1 MGRDTDVCNGT
12 RQNGKVHV
20 RGSMKWLG
28 GMALCLMVVGF
39 AAPAAAQD
47 TPKAEVSVG
56 YNWLTAKASGDE
68 EWEKFPK
75 GWYADV
81 AGNISDTLSIVG
93 QVTGNYKTL
102 EDEEFKLSIHTFMGG
117 LRGSSPGRVR
127 GFGQVL
133 VGGVSVKAEDELFD
147 LEETETNFGLQLGG
161 GVNVLGSGGV
171 GLRVGLDYIRVF
183 SKDDGLVLGGDDVNG
198 FRFNVGVTFGIGSR

>member
-1 MGRDTDVCNGT
+1 MGRDTGVCNPYAAE
-12 RQNGKVHV
+12 RKVDV

-28 GMALCLMVVGF
+28 AMTLGLMVVGF

-56 YNWLTAKASGDE
+56 YNWLAAKQPSDDE
-68 EWEKFPK
+68 WTKFPK
-75 GWYADV
+75 GWYFDV
-81 AGNISDTLSIVG
+81 AGNVSDTLSVVG
-93 QVTGNYKTL
+93 QITGNYKTF
-102 EDEEFKLSIHTFMGG
+102 EDESKTSIHSFMGG
-117 LRGSSPGRVR
+117 IRGSSPGRIR

-133 VGGVSVKAEDELFD
+133 LGGVSAKIEDEFFGID
-147 LEETETNFGLQLGG
+147 ESETNFALQLGG
-161 GVNVLGSGGV
+161 GVNALGSGNV

-183 SKDDGLVLGGDDVNG
+183 TSDDSLVGEDVNG

>member
-1 MGRDTDVCNGT
+1 
-12 RQNGKVHV
+12 
-20 RGSMKWLG
+20 MKWLG
-28 GMALCLMVVGF
+28 AMALCLMVIGF

-56 YNWLTAKASGDE
+56 YNWFTAKASGDE

-93 QVTGNYKTL
+93 QVTGNYKTI
-102 EDEEFKLSIHTFMGG
+102 EDEDFKLSVHTFMGG

-127 GFGQVL
+127 GYGQVL
-133 VGGVSVKAEDELFD
+133 VGGVSIKAEDELFD
-147 LEETETNFGLQLGG
+147 LEDTETNFGLQIGG

-171 GLRVGLDYIRVF
+171 GLRVGLDYLRVF
-183 SKDDGLVLGGDDVNG
+183 SKEDGLVLGGDDVNG

>member
-1 MGRDTDVCNGT
+1 
-12 RQNGKVHV
+12 
-20 RGSMKWLG
+20 MKWLG
-28 GMALCLMVVGF
+28 GMALCLMVIGF

-56 YNWLTAKASGDE
+56 YNWFTAKASGDE

-93 QVTGNYKTL
+93 QVTGNYKTI
-102 EDEEFKLSIHTFMGG
+102 EDEDFKLTVHTFMGG
-117 LRGSSPGRVR
+117 LRGGSPGRVR

-147 LEETETNFGLQLGG
+147 LEETETNFGLQIGG

-171 GLRVGLDYIRVF
+171 GLRVGLDYLRVF
-183 SKDDGLVLGGDDVNG
+183 TKDDGLVLGGDDVNG